1 MKKFYENSFTD
12 VTVCGELCQNMVLW
26 LLPLVELSGNQMFRS
41 GVRCTF
47 CKISRRVFGVR
58 KSSWVFWKAGVA
70 LFAFLV
76 TKTRNQKTRN
86 QIALESKN
94 HFLKNR
100 DFLRF
105 FLKKCSKIF
114 LKHFFKNLSCAFS
127 LGVQNARKRCFS

>member
-1 MKKFYENSFTD
+1 M
-12 VTVCGELCQNMVLW
+12 LLW

-94 HFLKNR
+94 PFLKNR
-100 DFLRF
+100 DFLGIF
-105 FLKKCSKIF
+105 FEKMLQKIF
-114 LKHFFKNLSCAFS
+114 ETFFQKSVLCIF
-127 LGVQNARKRCFS
+127 ARGPERSKTMLFVSPGIPEVDLQLI